1 MMYEEEG
8 TIVGSTGTQ
17 SVGPVSVK
25 GIPPATFKSSA
36 TGSLAIN
43 LARLF
48 TFSGANQQYLVKV
61 KQGDVVDAVCELVGI
76 SDKADGT
83 PGMLWSLKDLS
94 INDSPVRVPP
104 GLQPRAK
111 PGTEVPPGE
120 RMKFSVSF
128 NINQPIS
135 AAIATGTGGDMPD
148 RVMRTIMMYIR
159 DSVRAA

>member
-8 TIVGSTGTQ
+8 TIMGSTGTQ

-25 GIPPATFKSSA
+25 GIPPATFKSNA
-36 TGSLAIN
+36 TGSLAIS

-48 TFSGANQQYLVKV
+48 TAPGTTVKV
-61 KQGDVVDAVCELVGI
+61 KQGDVVDARCELVGI
-76 SDKADGT
+76 SDAADGT
-83 PGMLWSLKDLS
+83 PKMLWSLKDLS

-111 PGTEVPPGE
+111 PGTEVPSGE
-120 RMKFSVSF
+120 RMMFTVSL

-135 AAIATGTGGDMPD
+135 AEIADGAGRTGGNMD
-148 RVMRTIMMYIR
+148 RVMRTILMYIK